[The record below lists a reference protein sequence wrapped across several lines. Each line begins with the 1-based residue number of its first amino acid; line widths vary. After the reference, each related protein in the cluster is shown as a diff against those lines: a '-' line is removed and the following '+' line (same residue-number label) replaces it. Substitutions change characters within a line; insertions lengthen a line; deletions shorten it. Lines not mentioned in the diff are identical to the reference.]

1 MRNIIR
7 SIFVVAIISFVV
19 PSIAFAWDE
28 SGHKTTAYIAW
39 QRMTPE
45 VREKV
50 HKILMAAPEDSS
62 IGMYFFNFGTRPLE
76 TKRREHFMLMAYWA
90 DIIRDRSFDNRFKK
104 YHNSDWH
111 YTNMFWSEKD
121 GKAEAVDGM
130 EPAGKALA
138 KISEF
143 SNLIRSNAPD
153 AEKAVAIAWLEHLI
167 GDVHQPLHISARVSE
182 TSEKGDQGGNLF
194 FLTPKGT
201 PREQQDNLHSLWDQ
215 ILVRYQPNT
224 DGACDANYIDP
235 FGVEIMKKHPYEKL
249 ASRANVLDVDVWANE
264 SLKAAQDVAF
274 KGLTF
279 GEKPDAKYMKRAFE
293 LSQERI
299 ALAGYRMGNLFNE
312 VFGTGPDGVS
322 SNAIPC
328 KIIRKVMYPITKTSS
343 VKQTLEIAVLDLC
356 PTQIASRPMY
366 MFMIDGQ
373 MVMKEYDVI
382 KVFKTEDEARKYAA
396 ENKITDISF

>member
-1 MRNIIR
+1 MRNIIS
-7 SIFVVAIISFVV
+7 SIVVLAVVSFVV

-50 HKILMAAPEDSS
+50 HKILMTAPEDSS
-62 IGMYFFNFGTRPLE
+62 IGMYFFGFGSRPLE

-90 DIIRDRSFDNRFKK
+90 DIIRDRSFDSRYKK

-111 YTNMFWSEKD
+111 YTNMFWSQKD

-138 KISEF
+138 KIGEF
-143 SNLIRSNAPD
+143 SNVIRSNAPD
-153 AEKAVAIAWLEHLI
+153 SEKAVAIAWLEHLI
-167 GDVHQPLHISARVSE
+167 GDVHQPLHISALVSQYNP
-182 TSEKGDQGGNLF
+182 KGDQGGNLF

-224 DGACDANYIDP
+224 YGACDAEYLDP
-235 FGVEIMKKHPYEKL
+235 KGDEIMKKFPYEKVAAK
-249 ASRANVLDVDVWANE
+249 ASVLDIDVWAAE
-264 SLKAAQDVAF
+264 SLKSAQDVAF
-274 KGLTF
+274 KDLKF
-279 GEKPDAKYMKRAFE
+279 GEKPDSKYMKHAFE
-293 LSQERI
+293 TAQERI

-312 VFGTGPDGVS
+312 AFGTRPDGVS
-322 SNAIPC
+322 INAIPC
-328 KIIRKVMYPITKTSS
+328 KMIRKVMYPITKDSS
-343 VKQTLEIAVLDLC
+343 VKQTLEIGLLDLC
-356 PTQIASRPMY
+356 PTNVAARPMY
-366 MFMIDGQ
+366 SFMIDGK
-373 MVMKEYDVI
+373 MVMKEYDVV

-396 ENKITDISF
+396 ENKISDIVF

>member
-7 SIFVVAIISFVV
+7 SIFVLAVV
-19 PSIAFAWDE
+19 SLLLPSIAFAWDE

-62 IGMYFFNFGTRPLE
+62 IGMYFFGFGSRPLE
-76 TKRREHFMLMAYWA
+76 TKRREHFMLMSYWP
-90 DIIRDRSFDNRFKK
+90 DIVRDRSFDNRYKK
-104 YHNSDWH
+104 YHQGDWH
-111 YTNMFWSEKD
+111 YSNVFWTEKD
-121 GKAEAVDGM
+121 GKAEPVEGM

-143 SNLIRSNAPD
+143 SNLIRSDAPD
-153 AEKAVAIAWLEHLI
+153 SEKAVAIAWLEHLI
-167 GDVHQPLHISARVSE
+167 GDVHQPLHISALVSQYNP
-182 TSEKGDQGGNLF
+182 KGDQGGNLF

-215 ILVRYQPNT
+215 ILVRYQPNV
-224 DGACDANYIDP
+224 DGACDSVFIDP
-235 FGVEIMKKHPYEKL
+235 FGIEIMKKHPYEKL

-264 SLKAAQDVAF
+264 SLKAAQDVVF
-274 KGLTF
+274 KDIKF

-312 VFGTGPDGVS
+312 AFGTRPDGVS
-322 SNAIPC
+322 SRTIPC

-343 VKQTLEIAVLDLC
+343 VKQTLEIALLDFC

-366 MFMIDGQ
+366 SFMIDGQ
-373 MVMKEYDVI
+373 MVMKEYDV
-382 KVFKTEDEARKYAA
+382 VRTFKTEAEARKFAA
-396 ENKITDISF
+396 DNKITDVSF